1 MGREGKNSTATSV
14 KQTTKRVRG
23 TVGKKKKGGREGEN
37 VISNRNENEASKC
50 PSVTVGVR
58 SSEKSSQLLA

>member
-1 MGREGKNSTATSV
+1 MGRAGKNSTATSV

-23 TVGKKKKGGREGEN
+23 TVEKKKGGREGEN
-37 VISNRNENEASKC
+37 VISNRNENEASIC

-58 SSEKSSQLLA
+58 SGEKSSQLLA